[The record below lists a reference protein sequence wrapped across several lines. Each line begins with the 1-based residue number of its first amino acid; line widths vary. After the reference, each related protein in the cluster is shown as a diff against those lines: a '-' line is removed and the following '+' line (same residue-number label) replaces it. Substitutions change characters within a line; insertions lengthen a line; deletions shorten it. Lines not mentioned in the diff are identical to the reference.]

1 MNPKPHILV
10 TPLNWGL
17 GHATRCSMIIDALL
31 ERGWKVGI
39 GTSGIALTWL
49 KQRYPEL
56 VFHELPDYGITYQR
70 KGSFMLRL
78 LRLAPSIFKK
88 IDAENKQVEYLV
100 QKFGYTG
107 IISDNRF
114 GTHHKKIPT
123 VFMTHQLHVIV
134 PLGGAVVRWMNGRY
148 IKNFSRCWI
157 PDFEE
162 PSKRLAGILSK
173 PLPSMNRYQFIGPL
187 SPFKGSVKRS
197 IKYTY
202 MALLSGPEPQRTM
215 LEEKVFAELQATGK
229 KCLLVRGTEKPGG
242 YPSTANVEVIDLLSS
257 EEVEQNVSVSD
268 VIICRSGY
276 STIMDL
282 CLMGKKAIF
291 IPTPGQSEQEYIG
304 ERMRKMGY
312 SPSLSQRKFN
322 LSVAAEM
329 LELCSGL
336 PKLGPYRPPFGEMF
350 KIFEG

>member
-1 MNPKPHILV
+1 MSPKPHILV

-31 ERGWKVGI
+31 ERDWEVGI
-39 GTSGIALTWL
+39 GTSGIALIWL
-49 KQRYPEL
+49 KQRYPNL

-88 IDAENKQVEYLV
+88 IDAEHTQVEHLV
-100 QKFGYTG
+100 RKYGYTG

-114 GTHHKKIPT
+114 GTYHKNIPT
-123 VFMTHQLHVIV
+123 AFITHQLHVIV
-134 PLGGAVVRWMNGRY
+134 PFGAALVRWMNGRY
-148 IKNFSRCWI
+148 IKNFNMCWI

-162 PSKRLAGILSK
+162 PSKRLAGKLSE
-173 PLPSMNRYQFIGPL
+173 PLSSMKQYEFIGPL
-187 SPFKGSVKRS
+187 SPFKGSTRGKT
-197 IKYTY
+197 KYHY

-215 LEEKVFAELQATGK
+215 LEEKVFAQLQATGK
-229 KCLLVRGTEKPGG
+229 KSLLVRGTEKAGG

-257 EEVEQNVSVSD
+257 EEVEQNVAVSD

-282 CLMGKKAIF
+282 CVMGKKTIF

-312 SPSLSQRKFN
+312 SPCISQRKFD
-322 LSVAAEM
+322 LKEAEEM
-329 LELCSGL
+329 LQLNSGL
-336 PKLGPYRPPFGEMF
+336 PKLGPYHPPFSEMF
-350 KIFEG
+350 KLFQA